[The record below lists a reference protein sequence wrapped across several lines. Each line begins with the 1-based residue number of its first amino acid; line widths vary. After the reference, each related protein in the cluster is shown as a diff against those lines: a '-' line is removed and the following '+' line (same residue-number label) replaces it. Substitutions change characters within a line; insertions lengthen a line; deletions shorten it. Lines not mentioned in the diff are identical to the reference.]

1 VKTPVPGLE
10 MAQDYETI
18 ARAVRDGN
26 RRALAQAITLIEST
40 RADHRA
46 AASKLLE
53 QLMPYS
59 GNSIRLGISGVP
71 GVGKSTFVEALGNH
85 VIDEGHRVA
94 VLTVD
99 PSSAISGGSILGD
112 KTRMELL
119 SRRPEAY
126 IRPSPAGSTLGGV
139 TRRSREALILCEAA
153 GFDVVIV
160 ETVGVGQSET
170 KVADMTDMFVLLQ
183 LPGGGDELQGI
194 KRGIMELA
202 DLILINKAD
211 DELQALA
218 ARSVA
223 DYRNA
228 LRLLHR
234 RSINWKVEVRT
245 CSARD
250 GDGIAEAW
258 ELVLQHH
265 SVLESSGELKKRRA
279 AQARDW
285 MWSEV
290 SDNLLTALQSDKQVR
305 EKIPLLEAAASAGQI
320 APTIAAR
327 QLLDLFLNGKN
338 SGADKPIRE

>member
-1 VKTPVPGLE
+1 VPADPGPGLT
-10 MAQDYETI
+10 QDNE
-18 ARAVRDGN
+18 ALAEAVRDGN

-40 RADHRA
+40 RPDHRA
-46 AASKLLE
+46 AACDLLE
-53 QLMPYS
+53 RLMPYS
-59 GNSIRLGISGVP
+59 GDAIRLGISGVP
-71 GVGKSTFVEALGNH
+71 GVGKSTFIEALGNH
-85 VIDEGHRVA
+85 VIDVGHRVA

-112 KTRMELL
+112 KTRMETL

-126 IRPSPAGSTLGGV
+126 IRPSPAGRTLGGV

-170 KVADMTDMFVLLQ
+170 RVADMTDMFVLLQ

-211 DELQALA
+211 DEMKGLA
-218 ARSVA
+218 GRSAA
-223 DYRNA
+223 DYQNA
-228 LRLLHR
+228 LRLLHP
-234 RSINWKVEVRT
+234 RSANWKVEVRT

-250 GDGIAEAW
+250 GAGIAEAW
-258 ELVLQHH
+258 ETVLKHRQVH
-265 SVLESSGELKKRRA
+265 ESSGELKARRA

-285 MWSEV
+285 MWTEV
-290 SDNLLTALQSDKQVR
+290 NENLLSALQSDPRVR
-305 EKIPLLEAAASAGQI
+305 EQIPLMEAAASEGRI
-320 APTIAAR
+320 PPTVAAR
-327 QLLDLFLNGKN
+327 QLLALFMERKTT
-338 SGADKPIRE
+338 

>member
-1 VKTPVPGLE
+1 MVAAKPGSQRVKDNESLA
-10 MAQDYETI
+10 MAVLQ
-18 ARAVRDGN
+18 GN

-46 AASKLLE
+46 VACNLLE
-53 QLMPYS
+53 RLMPYS
-59 GNSIRLGISGVP
+59 GNSIRLGVSGVP

-85 VIDEGHRVA
+85 IIDADHRVA

-112 KTRMELL
+112 KTRMERL

-211 DELQALA
+211 DELKALA

-228 LRLLHR
+228 LRLLHP
-234 RSINWKVEVRT
+234 RSVNWKVEVLT

-250 GDGIAEAW
+250 GVGIAEVW
-258 ELVLQHH
+258 ELVMQHR
-265 SVLESSGELKKRRA
+265 SVHEANGELKIRRA

-285 MWSEV
+285 MWSDV
-290 SDNLLTALQSDKQVR
+290 SDNLLTALQSDPQVR
-305 EKIPLLEAAASAGQI
+305 KQIPLLEAAASSGQI
-320 APTIAAR
+320 PPTIAAQ
-327 QLLDLFLNGKN
+327 QLLELFLKRQ
-338 SGADKPIRE
+338 K

>member
-1 VKTPVPGLE
+1 VPADPGSGLIKNN
-10 MAQDYETI
+10 A
-18 ARAVRDGN
+18 ALAGAVREGN

-40 RADHRA
+40 RPDHRA
-46 AASKLLE
+46 TACDLLE
-53 QLMPYS
+53 RLMPYS
-59 GNSIRLGISGVP
+59 GEAIRLGISGVP
-71 GVGKSTFVEALGNH
+71 GVGKSTFIEALGNH
-85 VIDEGHRVA
+85 VIDAGHHVA

-112 KTRMELL
+112 KTRMETL
-119 SRRPEAY
+119 SRRAEAY
-126 IRPSPAGSTLGGV
+126 IRPSPAGKTLGGV

-170 KVADMTDMFVLLQ
+170 RVADMTDMFVLLQ

-218 ARSVA
+218 GRSVA
-223 DYRNA
+223 DYQNA
-228 LRLLHR
+228 LRLLHP
-234 RSINWKVEVRT
+234 RSANWKVEVRT

-250 GDGIAEAW
+250 GVGIGDVW
-258 ELVLQHH
+258 DIVLKHRKVH
-265 SVLESSGELKKRRA
+265 ESSGELKTRRA

-285 MWSEV
+285 MWTEV
-290 SDNLLTALQSDKQVR
+290 SENLLTALQSDRRVR
-305 EKIPLLEAAASAGQI
+305 DQIPLLEAAASEGRMP
-320 APTIAAR
+320 PTVAAR
-327 QLLDLFLNGKN
+327 QLLELFLEQK
-338 SGADKPIRE
+338 DKATD

>member
-1 VKTPVPGLE
+1 MLSQDRELE
-10 MAQDYETI
+10 LIQETT
-18 ARAVRDGN
+18 ALAERVRNGD

-40 RADHRA
+40 RSDHRA
-46 AASKLLE
+46 AASTLL
-53 QLMPYS
+53 QKLMPYS

-71 GVGKSTFVEALGNH
+71 GVGKSTFIEALGNH
-85 VIDEGHRVA
+85 VIDAGHRVA

-126 IRPSPAGSTLGGV
+126 IRPSPAGKTLGGV

-153 GFDVVIV
+153 GYDVVIV

-170 KVADMTDMFVLLQ
+170 KVADMTDMFVLLL

-218 ARSVA
+218 GRSA
-223 DYRNA
+223 AEYRNA
-228 LRLLHR
+228 LRLIR
-234 RSINWKVEVRT
+234 PRSPGWKVEVRT

-250 GDGIAEAW
+250 GDGIAETWQTA
-258 ELVLQHH
+258 LQHH
-265 SVLESSGELKKRRA
+265 DVLEASGELTARRA

-290 SDNLLTALQSDKQVR
+290 NDSLIVAMQGDPEVRKQ
-305 EKIPLLEAAASAGQI
+305 IPALEAAASEGRVP
-320 APTIAAR
+320 PTIAAR
-327 QLLDLFLNGKN
+327 QLLEIFLKRHNQW
-338 SGADKPIRE
+338 E

>member
-1 VKTPVPGLE
+1 
-10 MAQDYETI
+10 MAQETTVL
-18 ARAVRDGN
+18 ADGVLKGN

-40 RADHRA
+40 RLDHRA
-46 AASKLLE
+46 AASALL
-53 QLMPYS
+53 QRLTPHA
-59 GNSIRLGISGVP
+59 GKSIRLGISGVP

-119 SRRPEAY
+119 SRRREAY
-126 IRPSPAGSTLGGV
+126 IRPSPSGNTLGGV
-139 TRRSREALILCEAA
+139 TQRSREALILCEAA
-153 GFDVVIV
+153 GFDVIIV

-170 KVADMTDMFVLLQ
+170 KVADMTDMFILLL

-202 DLILINKAD
+202 DLIIINKAD
-211 DELQALA
+211 DDLQALA
-218 ARSVA
+218 GRTAA
-223 DYRNA
+223 EYRNA
-228 LRLLHR
+228 LRLLR
-234 RSINWKVEVRT
+234 PRSADWKVEVRT

-250 GDGIAEAW
+250 DVGIDEAW
-258 ELVLQHH
+258 EVALQHRD
-265 SVLESSGELKKRRA
+265 VLEASGQFTARRA

-290 SDNLLTALQSDKQVR
+290 NDNLITALQNDPEVRKQM
-305 EKIPLLEAAASAGQI
+305 PALEAAASEGRI
-320 APTIAAR
+320 PPTIAAR
-327 QLLDLFLNGKN
+327 QLLDIFLKRHNQQ
-338 SGADKPIRE
+338 D

>member
-1 VKTPVPGLE
+1 
-10 MAQDYETI
+10 MSSQDIVTLADGVI
-18 ARAVRDGN
+18 GGN

-40 RADHRA
+40 RGDHRA
-46 AASKLLE
+46 AACDLL
-53 QLMPYS
+53 QRLMPHA

-85 VIDEGHRVA
+85 VVDTGHRVA

-126 IRPSPAGSTLGGV
+126 IRPSPAGTTLGGV
-139 TRRSREALILCEAA
+139 ARRSREALILCEAA
-153 GFDVVIV
+153 GFDVVFV

-170 KVADMTDMFVLLQ
+170 RVADMTDMFVLLQ

-211 DELQALA
+211 DELQTLA
-218 ARSVA
+218 ERSA
-223 DYRNA
+223 TDYRNA
-228 LRLLHR
+228 LRLLHP
-234 RSINWKVEVRT
+234 RSVNWKVEVQT

-250 GDGIAEAW
+250 TIGITEAW
-258 ELVLQHH
+258 DVVLKHH
-265 SVLESSGELKKRRA
+265 EVLESSGELEQRRA
-279 AQARDW
+279 TQARGW

-290 SDNLLTALQSDKQVR
+290 ADSLITTLQADARVR
-305 EKIPLLEAAASAGQI
+305 SHIPAVESAVSKGQIPPGIAAQQLLEI
-320 APTIAAR
+320 
-327 QLLDLFLNGKN
+327 FLK
-338 SGADKPIRE
+338 RH

>member
-1 VKTPVPGLE
+1 VSSGQTPELE
-10 MAQDYETI
+10 RNNTALVDG
-18 ARAVRDGN
+18 VLKGN

-40 RADHRA
+40 RFDHRDA
-46 AASKLLE
+46 ANDLLQ
-53 QLMPYS
+53 QLIPHS
-59 GNSIRLGISGVP
+59 GHAIRLGISGVP

-85 VIDEGHRVA
+85 VIDQGHRVA

-112 KTRMELL
+112 KIRMELL

-126 IRPSPAGSTLGGV
+126 IRPSPAGKTLGGV
-139 TRRSREALILCEAA
+139 TRRTREALILCEAA
-153 GFDVVIV
+153 GYDVVFV

-218 ARSVA
+218 GRSA
-223 DYRNA
+223 AEYRNA
-228 LRLLHR
+228 LRLLHPR
-234 RSINWKVEVRT
+234 LLNWKVEVQT

-250 GDGIAEAW
+250 GIGIAEAW
-258 ELVLQHH
+258 DVVLKHH
-265 SVLESSGELKKRRA
+265 AILESSGQLMGRRA
-279 AQARDW
+279 KQARDW
-285 MWSEV
+285 LWSEV
-290 SDNLLTALQSDKQVR
+290 SDNLIAALQNDAEVR
-305 EKIPLLEAAASAGQI
+305 KHIPSLEAATSDGRITPTSA
-320 APTIAAR
+320 AK
-327 QLLDLFLNGKN
+327 QLLDIFLKRNERQK
-338 SGADKPIRE
+338 